1 MNYFF
6 ISLLEKVRR
15 LIITKQEEFQKLT
28 SDKPKTFNNF
38 SIYCL
43 LY

>member
-43 LY
+43 